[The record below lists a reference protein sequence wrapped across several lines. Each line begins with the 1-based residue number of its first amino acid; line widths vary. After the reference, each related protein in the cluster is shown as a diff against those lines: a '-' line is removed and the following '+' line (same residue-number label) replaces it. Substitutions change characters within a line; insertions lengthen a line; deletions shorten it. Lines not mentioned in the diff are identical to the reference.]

1 MAIEEGK
8 AAPAFTLPDAE
19 GKKVSLKNF
28 AGKDVILTDRGKPIA
43 IIKPLTRAPGPEQ
56 VIRDLEAAGVLQA
69 ATRRGPMPA
78 WRPRRLRG
86 APLAHTVEEERETR

>member
-1 MAIEEGK
+1 MARPLRIGLREANQRFSK
-8 AAPAFTLPDAE
+8 AMKAV
-19 GKKVSLKNF
+19 K
-28 AGKDVILTDRGKPIA
+28 AGKDVILTDRGRPIA

-86 APLAHTVEEERETR
+86 APLAQTVEEEREAR

>member
-1 MAIEEGK
+1 MAKPLRIGLREANQRFSK
-8 AAPAFTLPDAE
+8 AMKAV
-19 GKKVSLKNF
+19 K

-43 IIKPLTRAPGPEQ
+43 IIKPLTRALGPEQ

-86 APLAHTVEEERETR
+86 APLAQTVEEERETR

>member
-1 MAIEEGK
+1 MAKPLRIGLREANQRFSK
-8 AAPAFTLPDAE
+8 AMKAV
-19 GKKVSLKNF
+19 K

-43 IIKPLTRAPGPEQ
+43 IIKPLTQSPGPEQ

-69 ATRRGPMPA
+69 ASRRGPMPA

-86 APLAHTVEEERETR
+86 APLAQTVEEERESR